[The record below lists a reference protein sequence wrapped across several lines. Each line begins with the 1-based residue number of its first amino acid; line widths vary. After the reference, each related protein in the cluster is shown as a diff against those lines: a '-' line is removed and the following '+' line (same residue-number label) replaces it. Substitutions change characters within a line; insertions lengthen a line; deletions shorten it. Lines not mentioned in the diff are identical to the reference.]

1 MKIGYARVSTKDQEL
16 GRQIDILK
24 EKGCDKIFSEKVSGV
39 SAKRPQLELLKEVIR
54 PGDAVIIESW
64 SRLSRSTKELYELV
78 DYFQDNDVQI
88 ISIKENFD
96 TSTPQGK
103 LMLTMFQAFA
113 EFEHDLIVE
122 RVKEGLSAARARG
135 RKGGRPKVDQGEL
148 KKAIELYDTQLYTV
162 REITEKTG
170 IKRATLYNYLRKRKE
185 S

>member
-24 EKGCDKIFSEKVSGV
+24 AKGCEKIFSEKVSGV
-39 SAKRPQLELLKEVIR
+39 SSKRPQLVLLKEVIR
-54 PGDAVIIESW
+54 PGDTVIIESW

-135 RKGGRPKVDQGEL
+135 RKGGRPKVDQEQIEKAL
-148 KKAIELYDTQLYTV
+148 KLYDTELYTV
-162 REITEKTG
+162 SEITEMTG

-185 S
+185 